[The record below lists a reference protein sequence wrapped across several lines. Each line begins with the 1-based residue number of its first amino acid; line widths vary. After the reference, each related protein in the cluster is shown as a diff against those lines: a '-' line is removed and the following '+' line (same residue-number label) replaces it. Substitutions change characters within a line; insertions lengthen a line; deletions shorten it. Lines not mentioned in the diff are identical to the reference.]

1 MTKTNQKHPKVGLKI
16 NSKNTSHIE
25 RVKTELITLETIEK
39 PFKGIS
45 VTRTMRIIKE
55 EKCPKLSP
63 RALGG
68 LVYNIGYTEDEQAF
82 HFRITANSSSGYFSK
97 EWVALKA
104 IQEVLDQQKK
114 DSPFKAIT
122 LKGLYKKRGANNHG
136 FLAAALR
143 AEMILGVVEKQPLLH
158 TLNVFEA
165 FATVKSRTKRTR
177 NCGSIDTTLV
187 IIYKLIESAQRR
199 WKRIE
204 GGALLTLV
212 VNKVKFINGL
222 QVKCQS
228 ESAAA

>member
-1 MTKTNQKHPKVGLKI
+1 MTKMNQKNPKTDLKT

-25 RVKTELITLETIEK
+25 SVKTEPSSLEATEK
-39 PFKGIS
+39 PLEAFS

-68 LVYNIGYTEDEQAF
+68 LVYNIGYTEDEQSF

-122 LKGLYKKRGANNHG
+122 LKGFYKKRGANNHG

-143 AEMILGVVEKQPLLH
+143 AEKILGVVEKQPLLH
-158 TLNVFEA
+158 TLNDFEA
-165 FATVKSRTKRTR
+165 QF
-177 NCGSIDTTLV
+177 TTAMN
-187 IIYKLIESAQRR
+187 KLIEQGVDLPDEVAEEARKKAILQEERLAKANALQEEKAKSGQAAPVESL
-199 WKRIE
+199 KE
-204 GGALLTLV
+204 G
-212 VNKVKFINGL
+212 
-222 QVKCQS
+222 
-228 ESAAA
+228 

>member
-1 MTKTNQKHPKVGLKI
+1 MTKTNQKHLKT

-25 RVKTELITLETIEK
+25 TVKTELNPLEATEK
-39 PFKGIS
+39 LLKAFS

-55 EKCPKLSP
+55 DKCPKLSP

-82 HFRITANSSSGYFSK
+82 HFRITANSASGYFYK

-122 LKGLYKKRGANNHG
+122 LKGLYKQRGANNHG

-143 AEMILGVVEKQPLLH
+143 AEKVLGVIEKHPLLH
-158 TLNVFEA
+158 TLNDFEDQ
-165 FATVKSRTKRTR
+165 F
-177 NCGSIDTTLV
+177 TTAMN
-187 IIYKLIESAQRR
+187 KLIEQGVDLPDEVAEEVRKKVILQEERLA
-199 WKRIE
+199 KAK
-204 GGALLTLV
+204 AL
-212 VNKVKFINGL
+212 KEAKA
-222 QVKCQS
+222 KS
-228 ESAAA
+228 EAAAPEESLKEG